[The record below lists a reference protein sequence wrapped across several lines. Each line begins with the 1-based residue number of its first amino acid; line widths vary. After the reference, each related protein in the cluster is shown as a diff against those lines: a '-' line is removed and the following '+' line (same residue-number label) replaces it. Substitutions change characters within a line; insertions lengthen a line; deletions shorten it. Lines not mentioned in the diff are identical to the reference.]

1 MMNGNICYMNG
12 VACIRFKATL
22 LHREFTPVNIVN
34 HDEWLD
40 GAVQPIEL
48 KESTFSYSKITLKYF
63 VEGVNEKDTLKNIS
77 NLIKSHIKS
86 VVTFSD
92 LNYRFN
98 TKLTGQPTLNHI
110 KDQFYEVTLTL
121 QSDFKLDQ
129 DKSITVNSNESIECK
144 SNVDTPAKITITS
157 EDNIEN
163 LEITLNDDTYVIS
176 SLKNGDV
183 LEINGDDYTI
193 KYNGVDDLSLVDI
206 WRFPVLK
213 SGSNT
218 ITINKENI
226 SVKIDYTE
234 RFI

>member
-1 MMNGNICYMNG
+1 MEGNICYING
-12 VACIRFKATL
+12 IPCTRFKATL
-22 LHREFTPVNIVN
+22 LKRDITSVTVEN
-34 HDEWLD
+34 HDDWLD
-40 GAVQPIEL
+40 GAIQPIEL

-63 VEGVNEKDTLKNIS
+63 VEGIDEKETLKNIS
-77 NLIKSHIKS
+77 NLIKSHIIAELI
-86 VVTFSD
+86 FSD
-92 LNYRFN
+92 LNYRYN
-98 TKLTGQPTLNHI
+98 TKLKDNTPNHI
-110 KDQFYEVTLTL
+110 KGAFYELTLTL

-129 DKSITVNSNESIECK
+129 DKSVTIKSNDIVECD

-157 EDNIEN
+157 ESN
-163 LEITLNDDTYVIS
+163 LSDIKITLNDDTFLIS

-183 LEINGDDYTI
+183 LEINGEDYTI

-206 WRFPVLK
+206 WRFPVLE

-218 ITINKENI
+218 VTINKDKL